1 MISRVRVLPLPC
13 WHFTVRSTTDKWY
26 FGCIFGNIF
35 YIIKNVVCTTNQCTT
50 FRGVMISPA
59 NICSVLQ
66 SSFIVYGIIVVFIAF
81 FVLHTIK
88 VRKECKKLVFTLQC
102 IRINRITHVNLTFL
116 KHNQTTLCILT
127 QLKNFKS
134 KNGILRWNFS

>member
-1 MISRVRVLPLPC
+1 MYV
-13 WHFTVRSTTDKWY
+13 Y
-26 FGCIFGNIF
+26 FHCLVGILLSEVQRINGTSVVFLEIFF
-35 YIIKNVVCTTNQCTT
+35 YIIKNVVCTTNQCPT
-50 FRGVMISPA
+50 FRGGMISPA
-59 NICSVLQ
+59 NIYSVLQ

-102 IRINRITHVNLTFL
+102 NRITHVNLTFL
-116 KHNQTTLCILT
+116 KHDKTTLCILT

-134 KNGILRWNFS
+134 KNVILRWKFS